1 MFIEFITK
9 KFIKNYK
16 DIENRSV
23 RQSYGTLVSIIG
35 LIINSMLFLIEFII
49 GILVN
54 SIAVTADSFDKL
66 SDASSSVITLAGFKL
81 SNKPADKEHPFG
93 HGRIEYLSA
102 MLVASLILLV
112 GVRFISSS
120 FSRIL
125 KPQDVK
131 FNIIFFLII
140 LLAIPLKL
148 YLSHLN
154 KYIGKKINSSA
165 LKAAG
170 ADSLNDVFT
179 LSGVVLSMIIS
190 GFLHIHIDGYVGVL
204 IAFAIIMSGISIM
217 KDTIDPLLGEAPD
230 PTLVKEIKRLA
241 LSHKLIIGIHD
252 LVIHNYGPGRCMASF
267 HAEVPYNVD
276 IMTLHSEIDKTE
288 KEITNK
294 LNIFTVIHMDPVCND
309 SKEISDAKEEMEA
322 ILKKFPE
329 IGSMHDFRVVGKG
342 EDKNLIF
349 DIVIPFGIKVSPA
362 KKELLKQELTKEIKK
377 KHPAYDAVITVDRDY
392 TT

>member
-170 ADSLNDVFT
+170 ADSCC
-179 LSGVVLSMIIS
+179 
-190 GFLHIHIDGYVGVL
+190 
-204 IAFAIIMSGISIM
+204 
-217 KDTIDPLLGEAPD
+217 
-230 PTLVKEIKRLA
+230 R
-241 LSHKLIIGIHD
+241 
-252 LVIHNYGPGRCMASF
+252 
-267 HAEVPYNVD
+267 
-276 IMTLHSEIDKTE
+276 
-288 KEITNK
+288 
-294 LNIFTVIHMDPVCND
+294 
-309 SKEISDAKEEMEA
+309 
-322 ILKKFPE
+322 
-329 IGSMHDFRVVGKG
+329 
-342 EDKNLIF
+342 
-349 DIVIPFGIKVSPA
+349 
-362 KKELLKQELTKEIKK
+362 
-377 KHPAYDAVITVDRDY
+377 
-392 TT
+392 

>member
-309 SKEISDAKEEMEA
+309 SKEISDAKEEVLA

-342 EDKNLIF
+342 KDKNLIF

>member
-1 MFIEFITK
+1 
-9 KFIKNYK
+9 
-16 DIENRSV
+16 
-23 RQSYGTLVSIIG
+23 
-35 LIINSMLFLIEFII
+35 
-49 GILVN
+49 
-54 SIAVTADSFDKL
+54 
-66 SDASSSVITLAGFKL
+66 
-81 SNKPADKEHPFG
+81 
-93 HGRIEYLSA
+93 
-102 MLVASLILLV
+102 
-112 GVRFISSS
+112 
-120 FSRIL
+120 
-125 KPQDVK
+125 
-131 FNIIFFLII
+131 
-140 LLAIPLKL
+140 
-148 YLSHLN
+148 
-154 KYIGKKINSSA
+154 
-165 LKAAG
+165 
-170 ADSLNDVFT
+170 
-179 LSGVVLSMIIS
+179 MIIS